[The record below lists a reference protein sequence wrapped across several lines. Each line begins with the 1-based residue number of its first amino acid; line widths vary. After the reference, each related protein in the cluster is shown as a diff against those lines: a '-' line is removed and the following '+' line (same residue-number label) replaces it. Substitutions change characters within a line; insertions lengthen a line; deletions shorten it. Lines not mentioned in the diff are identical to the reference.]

1 VKRGV
6 LVSRQIDCG
15 LIWRRTLKRVAEY
28 VLSGRRRYKQRNDSR
43 DDTFS
48 KGVKKK
54 STPQAEDEE
63 EEELS
68 VEGEDQKKAVG
79 EMRGK
84 ESA

>member
-1 VKRGV
+1 VEREGG
-6 LVSRQIDCG
+6 LVSRQIDCE
-15 LIWRRTLKRVAEY
+15 LIWRKTLKRLAEY

-63 EEELS
+63 ERR
-68 VEGEDQKKAVG
+68 VERQA
-79 EMRGK
+79 
-84 ESA
+84 

>member
-1 VKRGV
+1 MKREGV

-15 LIWRRTLKRVAEY
+15 LIWRKTLKRVAEY

-63 EEELS
+63 ELS